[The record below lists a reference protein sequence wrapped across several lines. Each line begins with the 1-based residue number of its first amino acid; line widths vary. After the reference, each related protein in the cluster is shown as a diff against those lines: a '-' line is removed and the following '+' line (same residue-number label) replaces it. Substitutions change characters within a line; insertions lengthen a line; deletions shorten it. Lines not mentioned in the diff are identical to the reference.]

1 MWVGC
6 NGLRVLGYVSKAV
19 GSGNQVPKSAQL
31 HPTVY
36 QPPSFGSQT
45 SGGGVYPAHSHQ
57 VPGGTEKKRG
67 KENFGQHLLRCG
79 GSLRSWEIRHPVRS
93 LATTGMCL
101 RTNGDSL
108 GPGTAAARWGWKLG
122 QRGATRVLSR
132 QPWHAL
138 RCTGPPRRWLHC
150 ARPPRRWSHHTQGLA
165 HIGPAT
171 PRAGT
176 GFAPAPHHCSRG
188 APEELWLR
196 AGQPHLTEMLPRVV
210 VRSHSHP
217 GDFLYGPCCSALSG
231 A

>member
-1 MWVGC
+1 MAARLWAWGIRC
-6 NGLRVLGYVSKAV
+6 PNLLSCTQPCT
-19 GSGNQVPKSAQL
+19 N
-31 HPTVY
+31 H
-36 QPPSFGSQT
+36 PPSGPRRLGEAFTQPT
-45 SGGGVYPAHSHQ
+45 PTRCLV
-57 VPGGTEKKRG
+57 ERRRKRS

-101 RTNGDSL
+101 RTNGDSW

-122 QRGATRVLSR
+122 QRGATRVLRR

-138 RCTGPPRRWLHC
+138 RCTGPPRRW
-150 ARPPRRWSHHTQGLA
+150 SHHAQGLA
-165 HIGPAT
+165 HIGPAM

-176 GFAPAPHHCSRG
+176 GFAPAPHHRSRG
-188 APEELWLR
+188 APVELWLW